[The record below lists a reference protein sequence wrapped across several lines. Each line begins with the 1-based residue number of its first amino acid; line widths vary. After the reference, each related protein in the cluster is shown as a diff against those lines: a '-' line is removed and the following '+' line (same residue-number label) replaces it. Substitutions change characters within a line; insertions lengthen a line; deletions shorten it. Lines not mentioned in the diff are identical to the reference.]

1 MYEIVRSQ
9 KLAPPMINAIIKVEK
24 LKADDIF
31 FNQTGLEEE
40 DVEPSMK
47 ELGLEEDEEIK
58 AIVDDFAKKSAEF
71 LDAEK
76 DETAKMIQLAKE
88 I

>member
-1 MYEIVRSQ
+1 
-9 KLAPPMINAIIKVEK
+9 MINAIIKVEK

-71 LDAEK
+71 LDAKK